1 MSEPATSARGWT
13 LAGAVASQRRFVYL
27 TVTLLCVGGIW
38 AALRLPSA
46 IYPELQFPRI
56 IVVAEGSALGARQV
70 VFSITQPLEEAVSVV
85 PGVTRVHSRSIR
97 GASEISITFAPS
109 TDMAYALQQTQ
120 QRVNQARVDL
130 PAGLELQVERLSPSL
145 FPIVSYNLEGG
156 SPATLYDI
164 ARFQIRP
171 VLSRVP
177 GVGRV
182 DVQASDVRE
191 IEVVADPVRL
201 AEQGLSYDD
210 IANAIRASTSVS
222 AVGRVAQDY
231 KQYLVVTAQEATTV
245 EDIAKVVVGHGLRV
259 RDVASVEVGTED
271 HVRIVAGDG
280 KPAALLNITRQVGGN
295 TVAIAD
301 SVEAAAATLRKTL
314 PAGVTLKPVYDQASL
329 VRDATKSV
337 RDAML
342 IGAILA
348 IVILFIFLRKGRITA
363 ISAASIP
370 LTLAITVFVMSLVG
384 QTFNLMTL
392 GAMAIAI
399 GIVIDD
405 AVVISENIVRHLGF
419 TPDRDRAIREA
430 VQELILPV
438 TTSTITTVVVFLPL
452 RLLEGVVGQF
462 FAALSITLTIAVLVS
477 LVLAVTIIPLLA
489 EAFLTA
495 EEEAGP
501 DASSVAPA
509 HTGGRGKAT
518 ALLAG
523 VGRAIDALSDK
534 YQRSLDRAL
543 HHTRWMIAGAVLLM
557 VGGAVAYKFVG
568 TGFLPEIDEGAF
580 VLDYWTPGGTA
591 LVETNRQVHVAETI
605 LMGTPEISGIS
616 RRTGAELG
624 LFATEQNRGDIV
636 ARLKSGSERN
646 RSSQQVIDET
656 RVKINSAA
664 PRMRIEFVQ
673 ILSDVIND
681 LAGAARP
688 VEIKLFGA
696 DLDALEAYA
705 KRLEPAL
712 SKVDGIEDFYNG
724 VSEMSPELRM
734 TINTAE
740 ANRVGLSPDQVSAAV
755 TGAMLGVPAGQV
767 RLQDRSIAVRV
778 RAPDAVR
785 TDALRLGALP
795 VAIPTTHTTAP
806 LAAMASFEAGEA
818 RSAFTRENQQQMITM
833 TSDVTGRSLGAVMSD
848 VNAVLAKSP
857 PPAGIRLEIGGQS
870 AGQKAAFKSLLT
882 VLALAVA
889 AVIGVMVLQFRSFV
903 EPLVVLAAAP
913 ISFVGAMLL
922 LLVTGTPLN
931 VSSFMG
937 LILLVGLI
945 VKNGII
951 LLDFTH
957 HRMITEGETLEP
969 ALLEAGRVRL
979 RPILMTTLCTLF
991 GLLPLALGLG
1001 AGSEMQRPLALA
1013 VIGGLALS
1021 TPITLYL
1028 VPTFLVAV
1036 RGRDYSLHSTDT
1048 P

>member
-1 MSEPATSARGWT
+1 M
-13 LAGAVASQRRFVYL
+13 
-27 TVTLLCVGGIW
+27 
-38 AALRLPSA
+38 
-46 IYPELQFPRI
+46 
-56 IVVAEGSALGARQV
+56 
-70 VFSITQPLEEAVSVV
+70 
-85 PGVTRVHSRSIR
+85 
-97 GASEISITFAPS
+97 
-109 TDMAYALQQTQ
+109 
-120 QRVNQARVDL
+120 
-130 PAGLELQVERLSPSL
+130 
-145 FPIVSYNLEGG
+145 
-156 SPATLYDI
+156 
-164 ARFQIRP
+164 
-171 VLSRVP
+171 
-177 GVGRV
+177 
-182 DVQASDVRE
+182 
-191 IEVVADPVRL
+191 
-201 AEQGLSYDD
+201 
-210 IANAIRASTSVS
+210 
-222 AVGRVAQDY
+222 
-231 KQYLVVTAQEATTV
+231 
-245 EDIAKVVVGHGLRV
+245 
-259 RDVASVEVGTED
+259 
-271 HVRIVAGDG
+271 
-280 KPAALLNITRQVGGN
+280 
-295 TVAIAD
+295 
-301 SVEAAAATLRKTL
+301 
-314 PAGVTLKPVYDQASL
+314 
-329 VRDATKSV
+329 
-337 RDAML
+337 
-342 IGAILA
+342 
-348 IVILFIFLRKGRITA
+348 
-363 ISAASIP
+363 
-370 LTLAITVFVMSLVG
+370 
-384 QTFNLMTL
+384 
-392 GAMAIAI
+392 
-399 GIVIDD
+399 
-405 AVVISENIVRHLGF
+405 
-419 TPDRDRAIREA
+419 
-430 VQELILPV
+430 
-438 TTSTITTVVVFLPL
+438 
-452 RLLEGVVGQF
+452 
-462 FAALSITLTIAVLVS
+462 
-477 LVLAVTIIPLLA
+477 
-489 EAFLTA
+489 
-495 EEEAGP
+495 
-501 DASSVAPA
+501 
-509 HTGGRGKAT
+509 
-518 ALLAG
+518 
-523 VGRAIDALSDK
+523 
-534 YQRSLDRAL
+534 
-543 HHTRWMIAGAVLLM
+543 
-557 VGGAVAYKFVG
+557 
-568 TGFLPEIDEGAF
+568 
-580 VLDYWTPGGTA
+580 
-591 LVETNRQVHVAETI
+591 
-605 LMGTPEISGIS
+605 
-616 RRTGAELG
+616 
-624 LFATEQNRGDIV
+624 
-636 ARLKSGSERN
+636 
-646 RSSQQVIDET
+646 
-656 RVKINSAA
+656 
-664 PRMRIEFVQ
+664 Q